1 MYSRMNRVLDAFARP
16 ICLDLPRRLTP
27 LSAWHEHIPFV
38 LDLVAAMKPRVIV
51 ELGTHAGD
59 SYCAMCQAVATE
71 GLATRCYAVDTWEGD
86 PQAGHYGPEILA
98 DLRAH
103 HDPLYGAF
111 SQLVQSTFQGA
122 LDRFAPRSIDLLHI
136 DGLHTY
142 EAVRDDFEAWLP
154 KVSASGVVLLHDVCV
169 RDGDFGVWRLW
180 DEIKARHPSFEFTHG
195 CGLGVV
201 AVGAERP
208 AAVAALVDAS
218 EEDVAVVQRFFHELG
233 SRLTVSEALRRERE
247 ATGILRAAVADR
259 DRQLVDRGHQLADRD
274 TRIADLERQ
283 MKAIETRL
291 TEAVARCRA
300 SEAQIE
306 ERDSRLNAIQSSRGY
321 RALTKARLLRDA
333 VLPRG
338 SARRDL
344 AARVLG
350 RTRQVVEPVD
360 APLPARDGTFV
371 RMEQGH
377 CPVCDRDTRFTA
389 TDPWLRDHY
398 RCESC
403 GCIPR
408 ERALAA
414 VLRSRFPEWQRL
426 RVHESSPGTTLS
438 RCLAASCPGYV
449 ATHYFPDAPGGTI
462 RDGYRCEDL
471 ERQTFPDEVFDLVIT
486 LDVMEHLFDWE
497 AAFREIARTLAPG
510 GAHLFTT
517 PKYPEL
523 RRSEVQA
530 MRRLEGIEHLREPE
544 FHHNPIDPQG
554 SLVTVHW
561 GDDIG
566 DIVQRA
572 SGLTTTTYQLYD
584 PRRGLEGELLD
595 VFVSSKPAN

>member
-1 MYSRMNRVLDAFARP
+1 MYSAMNRALDAFARP
-16 ICLDLPRRLTP
+16 ICLDPPRRLTP
-27 LSAWHEHIPFV
+27 LSAWHEHIPFA
-38 LDLVAAMKPRVIV
+38 LDLVAAVRPRVIV
-51 ELGTHAGD
+51 ELGAHAGD

-71 GLATRCYAVDTWEGD
+71 GLETRCYAVDTWEGD
-86 PQAGHYGPEILA
+86 PQAGHYGLEVLA

-111 SQLVQSTFQGA
+111 SQLVQSTFQRA
-122 LDRFAPRSIDLLHI
+122 LERFTPGSIDLLHI

-154 KVSASGVVLLHDVCV
+154 KMSASGIVLLHDICV
-169 RDGDFGVWRLW
+169 RDGDFGVWKLW
-180 DEIKARHPSFEFTHG
+180 GELTARYPHFEFTHG
-195 CGLGVV
+195 FGLGMV

-218 EEDVAVVQRFFHELG
+218 EEDAAVVRSFFHEIG
-233 SRLTVSEALRRERE
+233 SRLTALEALRRERE
-247 ATGILRAAVADR
+247 AVAILRAAVSDR
-259 DRQLVDRGHQLADRD
+259 DQRVVGLERREKELEAQLA
-274 TRIADLERQ
+274 
-283 MKAIETRL
+283 
-291 TEAVARCRA
+291 EALGRCRA
-300 SEAQIE
+300 SEEQIQ
-306 ERDSRLNAIQSSRGY
+306 ERDSRLNAIESSRGY
-321 RALTKARLLRDA
+321 RALTRARHLRDA
-333 VLPRG
+333 VLPPG
-338 SARRDL
+338 SVRRNL
-344 AARVLG
+344 ATRVLG
-350 RTRQVVEPVD
+350 PAHQPVEPVD
-360 APLPARDGTFV
+360 ASVPAHDATFV
-371 RMEQGH
+371 RVESGH

-414 VLRSRFPEWQRL
+414 VLRSRFPEWQRS
-426 RVHESSPGTTLS
+426 RIHESSPGTTLS
-438 RCLAASCPGYV
+438 RRLAASCPGYV
-449 ATHYFPDAPGGTI
+449 ATHYFPDTPGGTI

-471 ERQTFPDEVFDLVIT
+471 ERQTFPDAVFDLVIT

-497 AAFREIARTLAPG
+497 TAFREIARTLAPG

-523 RRSEVQA
+523 RRSEVRA
-530 MRRLEGIEHLREPE
+530 RRHPGGIEHLREPE
-544 FHHNPIDPQG
+544 FHYNPIDPQG

-572 SGLTTTTYQLYD
+572 SGLTTTTFQLYD
-584 PRRGLEGELLD
+584 PRRGLEGEMLD